1 MDGFNVSLASCLKN
15 VEGCCTESS
24 GWEESDF
31 KATGLESD
39 SDSCKTCNL
48 QEKNEVHI
56 KNQNRKNNN
65 FMKIIAEVENCNFS
79 WFFRKML
86 KRDLEPHEL
95 YHVKHAS
102 SGTLPFMP

>member
-15 VEGCCTESS
+15 LEGCCTESS

-48 QEKNEVHI
+48 QKKNEVHI

-65 FMKIIAEVENCNFS
+65 FMKIIAEGENCNFS
-79 WFFRKML
+79 WQDAQKG
-86 KRDLEPHEL
+86 P
-95 YHVKHAS
+95 
-102 SGTLPFMP
+102 